1 MLVPAR
7 VRVETKRAVE
17 LLGVG
22 LFLGALHLA
31 WLSGRFSTEQGSG
44 GLTLLFGCTF
54 TTGVLWFILML
65 RSLAAD
71 KPFGPELDDGLT
83 SMAVTAWVMALVP
96 PRAANFVLENPVD
109 DFSRAYLPVSLLVV
123 VAVLGAQALWPK
135 REERLVWLRFS
146 SALALGFWLLA
157 GFLVFVS
164 GGEDAQAGAT
174 RAVGFGVVAALA
186 AGAQAWRVRYR
197 AAP

>member
-1 MLVPAR
+1 MLVPTR
-7 VRVETKRAVE
+7 VRAETKRAAE

-22 LFLGALHLA
+22 LFVGALHLV
-31 WLSGRFSTEQGSG
+31 WLSDRFATEQGSG

-54 TTGVLWFILML
+54 TTAVLWFILML

-71 KPFGPELDDGLT
+71 KPFGPELDDGVT

-96 PRAANFVLENPVD
+96 PRAANFVLQGPVD

-123 VAVLGAQALWPK
+123 VVMLGAQALWPR
-135 REERLVWLRFS
+135 REERLVWLRFFS
-146 SALALGFWLLA
+146 SLALGCWLLA

-164 GGEDAQAGAT
+164 GGQDAQPGAF
-174 RAVGFGVVAALA
+174 RAVGFGVVAAAA
-186 AGAQAWRVRYR
+186 AGVQWWRAR
-197 AAP
+197 A